1 MPRAL
6 PILCLIT
13 CAIRGACKALPV
25 LAGQKYSAA
34 VVMTGRAA
42 CCFEYVSGAADT
54 STRGPFFD
62 RTELAANCTATPPCD
77 TGDYKSEAHRLLSLF
92 TIRSVLSKTLLM
104 TWASLVWQ

>member
-25 LAGQKYSAA
+25 LAGHKYSAA

-42 CCFEYVSGAADT
+42 CCLEYVSGAADT
-54 STRGPFFD
+54 STRGPAFEC
-62 RTELAANCTATPPCD
+62 TELVANCTDTPPCD
-77 TGDYKSEAHRLLSLF
+77 TGDNNSEAHRL
-92 TIRSVLSKTLLM
+92 
-104 TWASLVWQ
+104 